1 MVFVGGVESVSHLA
15 NLWCQNVE
23 QEFYNG
29 LSAISEEDLE
39 VFNHKIPCRVTF
51 DTDGEHILLN
61 LWHRLLA
68 LELFI
73 LFAKH
78 DLAVLFKLW
87 VLLQVLVYV
96 HHLLCLRLKGQKI
109 LLEFLHSSNVYLN
122 LITTF
127 KKVIRFT
134 YCLLLQ

>member
-1 MVFVGGVESVSHLA
+1 MVFVCGVESLSHLA

-29 LSAISEEDLE
+29 LSAISEENLE
-39 VFNHKIPCRVTF
+39 VFNHKIPCRVAF

-78 DLAVLFKLW
+78 DLAVLLKLW
-87 VLLQVLVYV
+87 VLLQILVYV
-96 HHLLCLRLKGQKI
+96 HHLLCLWLTGQKI
-109 LLEFLHSSNVYLN
+109 LLVFLHSSNLYLN

-134 YCLLLQ
+134 YCLLL

>member
-1 MVFVGGVESVSHLA
+1 MVFVCGVECVSHLA

-23 QEFYNG
+23 QEFHNG

-39 VFNHKIPCRVTF
+39 VFNHKIPCRVAF

-61 LWHRLLA
+61 LRHRLLA

-78 DLAVLFKLW
+78 DLAVLLKLR
-87 VLLQVLVYV
+87 VLLQELVNV
-96 HHLLCLRLKGQKI
+96 HDLLGWRLQGIK
-109 LLEFLHSSNVYLN
+109 Y
-122 LITTF
+122 
-127 KKVIRFT
+127 
-134 YCLLLQ
+134 Y